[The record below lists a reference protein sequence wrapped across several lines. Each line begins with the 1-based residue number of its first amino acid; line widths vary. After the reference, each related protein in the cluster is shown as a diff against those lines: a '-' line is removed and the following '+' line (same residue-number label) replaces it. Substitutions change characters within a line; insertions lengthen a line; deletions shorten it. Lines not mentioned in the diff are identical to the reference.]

1 MVIGIIAVTLLLEA
15 TRRTIGLPLVI
26 VAILFLFSCHV
37 TLAGTLSGIVKD
49 NNDQILEGVMIRL
62 SDPVSGMSES
72 VFSNSTGEFTLTTGL
87 QGKLN
92 VRLRTPYHKDL
103 RANVDLSKK
112 AVLKKDFLMERM
124 TDETEISNSLPAAYH
139 FGSLNFE
146 TGEDAVFSRYQFQ
159 RDCLSCHQLGNS
171 ITRFPRSPE
180 HWEISIERM
189 HNYVRSNFDE
199 ELRERRSHIL
209 SEGFNGEPL
218 KVRPKFP
225 LDDSLSQVKIY
236 EYRMEKGIIPH
247 DAIYNA
253 NDGLIY
259 TVDQGASHMAITDLT
274 SGKTEYFSQ
283 KDGDFWLPF
292 WKSSTMKW
300 PFERYGPHSL
310 DLGPDQKYYTT
321 NSFQNSIGVFNTKTR
336 EWEPSIFAGLRA
348 IYPHTVRIDKQGIVW
363 FTVAG
368 GERVGRIDP
377 VSKKST
383 LIKLPYVESGGLA
396 GGTQPYGID
405 INPADGSI
413 WYSRLFGD
421 KIGRIDPVT
430 LEVLEFD
437 SPVRGPRRLRFNQQ
451 DGTLWLTGYS
461 EGELARITTNANGFD
476 SKVYPLPEFAKG
488 FPPAP
493 YALGVHPQTGD
504 VWVNENMTD
513 RIFRFIPEQERF
525 IAYPVPLTGTY
536 TRDFTFTEDGK
547 ACTSNN
553 PLPMAA
559 LEGGIGELICI
570 EIMDEA
576 PSS

>member
-1 MVIGIIAVTLLLEA
+1 MKVLREISSKNTTVKF
-15 TRRTIGLPLVI
+15 I
-26 VAILFLFSCHV
+26 VAILFLSSCHV

-92 VRLRTPYHKDL
+92 VSLRTPYHKDL

-336 EWEPSIFAGLRA
+336 EWEPSIFAGLRS

-421 KIGRIDPVT
+421 KLGRIDPVT

-451 DGTLWLTGYS
+451 NGTLWLTGYS

-476 SKVYPLPEFAKG
+476 SKVYPLPEFAEG

>member
-1 MVIGIIAVTLLLEA
+1 MKVLREISSKNTTVKF
-15 TRRTIGLPLVI
+15 I
-26 VAILFLFSCHV
+26 VAILFLSSCHV

-336 EWEPSIFAGLRA
+336 EWEPSIFAGLRS

-451 DGTLWLTGYS
+451 NGTLWLTGYS

-476 SKVYPLPEFAKG
+476 SKVYPLPEFAEG

>member
-1 MVIGIIAVTLLLEA
+1 MKVLREISSKNTTVKF
-15 TRRTIGLPLVI
+15 I
-26 VAILFLFSCHV
+26 VAILFLSSCHV

-103 RANVDLSKK
+103 RTNVDLSKK

-283 KDGDFWLPF
+283 KDSDFWLPF

-476 SKVYPLPEFAKG
+476 SKVYPLPEFAEG

>member
-1 MVIGIIAVTLLLEA
+1 MKVLREISSKNTTVKF
-15 TRRTIGLPLVI
+15 I
-26 VAILFLFSCHV
+26 VAILFLSSCHV

-72 VFSNSTGEFTLTTGL
+72 VFSNSKGEFTLTTGL

>member
-1 MVIGIIAVTLLLEA
+1 MKVLREISSKNT
-15 TRRTIGLPLVI
+15 TIKFI
-26 VAILFLFSCHV
+26 VAILFLSSCHV

>member
-1 MVIGIIAVTLLLEA
+1 MKVLLEIPSKN
-15 TRRTIGLPLVI
+15 TTVKFI
-26 VAILFLFSCHV
+26 VAILFLSSCHV

-49 NNDQILEGVMIRL
+49 NNDQILERVMIRL

-72 VFSNSTGEFTLTTGL
+72 VFSNSTGEITLTTGL

-112 AVLKKDFLMERM
+112 TVLKKDFLMERM

-559 LEGGIGELICI
+559 LEGGVGELICI

>member
-1 MVIGIIAVTLLLEA
+1 MKVLREISSKNTTVKF
-15 TRRTIGLPLVI
+15 I

-92 VRLRTPYHKDL
+92 IRLRTPYHKDL